1 MNTIQKAVLISLISI
16 AAISWVFS
24 NYQPDM
30 MKAMMTYDPIAVSL
44 FTISWTVG
52 MAAMMFP
59 SITPMVLLYNRLIR
73 ASGDNMSHALVVEW
87 DESTSRNLPLPIFHS
102 FLNIIFVGSY
112 LAI

>member
-1 MNTIQKAVLISLISI
+1 MDMIQKAILISLISI

-24 NYQPDM
+24 NYQIDM

-52 MAAMMFP
+52 MTAMMFP

-73 ASGDNMSHALVVEW
+73 ASDDGRDNTKDDISHALVVEW
-87 DESTSRNLPLPIFHS
+87 DETHAPRKIWQT
-102 FLNIIFVGSY
+102 
-112 LAI
+112 